1 VLQAGQRVL
10 TRVVCLAKRAKQ
22 AGGRRGADQPAVLL
36 LAKVRPCRPRALV
49 CALDVHVVDEI
60 PVRLL
65 HVLEADVAQDAGI
78 VDEDVDAP
86 KRVNGR
92 LDDGLALLDRVV
104 VGDGL
109 ASSGADLVDDLVGG
123 LHGRRQLMLCFV
135 AWCVPAAA
143 GAQSGQDVP
152 LSPGPRP

>member
-1 VLQAGQRVL
+1 
-10 TRVVCLAKRAKQ
+10 
-22 AGGRRGADQPAVLL
+22 
-36 LAKVRPCRPRALV
+36 
-49 CALDVHVVDEI
+49 VHVVDEI